1 MISLDKALT
10 IAKKR
15 FCQPPDKLPEMSD
28 LPEVAADATLEKE
41 DVEGNYLV
49 TRQLFIIVTV
59 IIVIFVQKIYY

>member
-15 FCQPPDKLPEMSD
+15 FCQLPDKLPEMSES
-28 LPEVAADATLEKE
+28 PEVAADAKPEKE

-49 TRQLFIIVTV
+49 TRQLFIIVIV

>member
-28 LPEVAADATLEKE
+28 LPEVAADATPEKE

-49 TRQLFIIVTV
+49 TRQLFIIVIV